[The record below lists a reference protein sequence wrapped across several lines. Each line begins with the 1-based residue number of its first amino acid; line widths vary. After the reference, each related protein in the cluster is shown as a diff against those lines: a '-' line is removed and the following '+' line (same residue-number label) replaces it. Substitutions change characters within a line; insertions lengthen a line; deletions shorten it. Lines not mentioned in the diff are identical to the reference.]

1 MKKLPL
7 LFIFFLVGCFSLCL
21 QTLLIREYLISLEGN
36 ELAIGIFYATW
47 FLWVA
52 TGATL
57 IILKQ
62 GLSRYFFT
70 FLTLYP
76 VFAIL
81 EFYLFQI
88 LRKIA
93 GIPPWQLFIITRII
107 PVTIVA
113 NMPFSFL
120 TGVIFSSGCRFLK
133 TENEKNSKIV
143 SQAYIW
149 ESSGSFLAGV
159 MITYLI
165 TKLFSPLYILLILS
179 FIFLSLS
186 TFVCFSFKKRI
197 SGWLTL
203 LTAIIY
209 LFMIYK
215 YPYLEKFAYQARWT
229 TAFPKGKIIASLYT
243 PYQHLAIA
251 EVKNQKVLLSNA
263 KVVTALG
270 DRISGDQLA
279 ALFSAMTDLPQK
291 ILIIGY
297 GCENL
302 IYSFLKYPINKIYYV
317 VPDRNYIQFVA
328 RYLPPEMKDI
338 FSKIEIFYSDPR
350 IFISHRNEKFDLIIL
365 NIPDPSNSFW
375 NKYYTLEFYKLVNTH
390 LNNKGAIALK
400 IISAENY
407 IGTELKNYGSSI
419 YYTLKKCFPKIV
431 ITPGRINWFF
441 AGGKDSVLSS
451 DPEILGNRYQKFMP
465 LDSTF
470 YPEGFKT
477 LLLPERVKFIR
488 ESYAHNLL
496 FEKFKLINSDK
507 KPLSY
512 FLNLIVQFRYANS
525 RLPLILKSTLVSGW
539 LFYIFPIL
547 LLFILRIHYLNF
559 MHNLPSSRMVFSG
572 KCYQLFS
579 GCSGFI
585 YQLILIYLFQNR
597 FGTIFHYIGLVNSI
611 FMLGLF
617 TGSYLGKNITN
628 KLKVQ
633 NTILTILIIQ
643 FILYIC
649 SYPLLIE
656 FSPRIPN
663 AFAWAI
669 YSFLFLFSGIITGI
683 SYPLAG
689 KILEA
694 NRLEILN
701 ISGNLEA
708 LDHWGAVL
716 GSMLAGIIL
725 IPLLGIYRSLL
736 FLSLLTL
743 FLISL
748 LSLDIL
754 NLPQKIRKLN
764 PEKLN
769 YPYPVSS
776 YLLFGL
782 CAWIIFS
789 ANYLEIKEK
798 LLIQP
803 EISIPGF
810 GKIEKREIPFTY
822 YLGYKGNKN
831 YYIFRTR
838 DLNTSGKG
846 FGGDIDL
853 IIVTD
858 NQGKIFNI
866 TVEKSRESFQ
876 QMKQIKSW
884 LKHFK
889 GKYIYSPFQLGKN
902 IDGVTGATITANG
915 VISGINKTAQKV
927 NILFSVKTNK
937 IRINID
943 KSQALSSLILVI
955 FIIGGLI
962 LYHRRRLSFKTRI
975 IYLMLVIIILGV
987 IFKLQLNTQ
996 NLLAILDFN
1005 FPSWNNFSLVLL
1017 LALPIILGVFYGR
1030 IYCGWFCPF
1039 GALQEI
1045 LSKNK
1050 PFLVSQSLDRKL
1062 RFFKFLLL
1070 SVIIVFYF
1078 TTRNQNIFIQEPL
1091 YQTYFGE
1098 IGIDKILLV
1107 AVIVFA
1113 VISPR
1118 FWCKYF
1124 CPVGALLSL
1133 FNKIAI
1139 LKLSRRQKIISCN
1152 HKVKNIRD
1160 PECLQCNF
1168 CWRNER

>member
-1 MKKLPL
+1 MRKFL
-7 LFIFFLVGCFSLCL
+7 LLSIFFLLGCFSLCL

-36 ELAIGIFYATW
+36 ELAIGIFYASW

-52 TGATL
+52 AGATL

-93 GIPPWQLFIITRII
+93 GIQPWQLFIITRII
-107 PVTIVA
+107 PVTVVA

-120 TGVIFSSGCRFLK
+120 TGVIFSSGCKFLK
-133 TENEKNSKIV
+133 TENEENSKIV

-149 ESSGSFLAGV
+149 ESSGSFLAGI

-165 TKLFSPLYILLILS
+165 TRLFPPLYILLILS

-197 SGWLTL
+197 TAWLTL
-203 LTAIIY
+203 ITAILL

-215 YPYLEKFAYQARWT
+215 YPYLEKFAHHARWKT
-229 TAFPKGKIIASLYT
+229 VFPQGKIIASLYT

-251 EVKNQKVLLSNA
+251 EVKHQKVLLSNA
-263 KVVTALG
+263 RVVTAFG

-302 IYSFLKYPINKIYYV
+302 IYSLLKYPINKIYYV
-317 VPDRNYIQFVA
+317 IPDRNYIQFVT

-338 FSKIEIFYSDPR
+338 FLKIEIFYSDSR
-350 IFISHRNEKFDLIIL
+350 IFISRSNEKFDLIVL

-375 NKYYTLEFYKLVNTH
+375 NKYYTLEFYKLVKAH
-390 LNNKGAIALK
+390 LNDKGAIALK

-407 IGTELKNYGSSI
+407 IGSELKNYGSSI
-419 YYTLKKCFPKIV
+419 YYTLKKCFSKIV
-431 ITPGRINWFF
+431 VTPGRINWFF
-441 AGGKDSVLSS
+441 AGGRDSTITS
-451 DPEILGNRYQKFMP
+451 DPEILGKRYQKFMP

-477 LLLPERVKFIR
+477 LLLPERVKFIKGN
-488 ESYAHNLL
+488 YAHNLL

-512 FLNLIVQFRYANS
+512 FLNLIVQCRYANS
-525 RLPLILKSTLVSGW
+525 RIPLILKSILVSGW

-547 LLFILRIHYLNF
+547 LLFILRIHFLKF
-559 MHNLPSSRMVFSG
+559 MHNLPSSRMIFSA
-572 KCYQLFS
+572 KSYQLFS

-617 TGSYLGKNITN
+617 TGSYLGNNLNN

-633 NTILTILIIQ
+633 NTILIILTIQL
-643 FILYIC
+643 ILYVC
-649 SYPLLIE
+649 SYPLLVE
-656 FSPRIPN
+656 FASHIPD
-663 AFAWAI
+663 AFAWVI
-669 YSFLFLFSGIITGI
+669 YSFLFLFSGFITGI

-689 KILEA
+689 KILDA
-694 NRLEILN
+694 NQLQILN

-708 LDHWGAVL
+708 LDHWGAAL

-736 FLSLLTL
+736 FLSFLTL
-743 FLISL
+743 FLIIL

-754 NLPQKIRKLN
+754 NLPRKIRELN
-764 PEKLN
+764 PVKLN
-769 YPYPVSS
+769 YPYLVSS

-782 CAWIIFS
+782 CIWIIFG
-789 ANYLEIKEK
+789 ANYLEMKEK

-810 GKIEKREIPFTY
+810 DSIEKRETPFTY
-822 YLGYKGNKN
+822 YFGYKGKES

-853 IIVTD
+853 IITTD
-858 NQGKIFNI
+858 KNGKIVNI
-866 TVEKSRESFQ
+866 IVEKSQESFQ
-876 QMKQIKSW
+876 QMEQIKSW
-884 LKHFK
+884 LEHFK

-902 IDGVTGATITANG
+902 IDGVTGATITANSI
-915 VISGINKTAQKV
+915 ISGVNKTAQKV
-927 NILFSVKTNK
+927 SMLFSVKVTK
-937 IRINID
+937 RRINID
-943 KSQALSSLILVI
+943 KSQIPSSLILVI
-955 FIIGGLI
+955 FTIVGLI
-962 LYHRRRLSFKTRI
+962 LYHRRRLSSKIRKIFLI
-975 IYLMLVIIILGV
+975 LVIIFLGV

-996 NLLAILDFN
+996 NLLAILDFD
-1005 FPSWNNFSLVLL
+1005 FPGWNNLSLVLL
-1017 LALPIILGVFYGR
+1017 LALPIILGIFYGR

-1070 SVIIVFYF
+1070 SLIIILYF
-1078 TTRNQNIFIQEPL
+1078 TIRNQNIFIQEPL
-1091 YQTYFGE
+1091 YQAYFGK
-1098 IGIDKILLV
+1098 IGVDKILL
-1107 AVIVFA
+1107 AVVLIFT
-1113 VISPR
+1113 VIFPR

-1139 LKLSRRQKIISCN
+1139 LKASRCKRIISCN
-1152 HKVKNIRD
+1152 HKVKNISD